1 MVVCC
6 ACGVRVIEGIG
17 GVLGGGGGNVSC
29 ACVSCVSCVCVC
41 VLYAISL
48 LYSCIYNWY
57 LDRDMSDGH
66 LRAVRAL
73 RPFPCDVCIRLDKVD
88 VQEAV
93 DGPLGRCRP
102 ARDHQLATCGVPSPL
117 VNHITYHINHYNI

>member
-1 MVVCC
+1 
-6 ACGVRVIEGIG
+6 
-17 GVLGGGGGNVSC
+17 
-29 ACVSCVSCVCVC
+29 
-41 VLYAISL
+41 
-48 LYSCIYNWY
+48 
-57 LDRDMSDGH
+57 MSDGH

-102 ARDHQLATCGVPSPL
+102 ARDHQLATYGVPSR
-117 VNHITYHINHYNI
+117 VNRLFIGC